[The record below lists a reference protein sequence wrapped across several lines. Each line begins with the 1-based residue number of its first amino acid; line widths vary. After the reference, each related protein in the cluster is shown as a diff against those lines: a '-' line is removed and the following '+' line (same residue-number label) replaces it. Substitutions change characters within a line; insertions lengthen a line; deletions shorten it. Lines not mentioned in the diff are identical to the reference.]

1 MSPKRKLEYW
11 ELQIQRNYR
20 RMIVDRI
27 ILAVV
32 AGVLSGLLI
41 YVVIGAA
48 KDMGYVIPGL

>member
-11 ELQIQRNYR
+11 ELQIKRNNR
-20 RMIVDRI
+20 RMMIDRI

-32 AGVLSGLLI
+32 AGLLSGLLI

-48 KDMGYVIPGL
+48 KEMGYAIF